1 MTREEYMKQLEE
13 SLRGYSRE
21 FAEDILDNYREHFET
36 GLRDGRTE
44 EEICEELGGIENL
57 LKDIQ
62 EMMGDRDIRAHELE
76 QYTAVVEHQEQY
88 SGVNKVELSLASIDV
103 KLSAS
108 ADNQLHV
115 YLEDGKDKGKYLEE
129 RMSGDSYYAYERKLE
144 RDQSRGLLAQLMNIG
159 RGMEDLCLVVE
170 VPERLE
176 SLTIKTS
183 SGDLELHDF
192 WSRALSLETS
202 SGDVEAERFGCEE
215 MISKST
221 SGDQKIGRLKARDLL
236 LKTGSG
242 DIELRDIEGEPLHE
256 GQLSSISGDLEVSAV
271 RANSLNLQTTS
282 GDMGLR
288 GVSAK
293 QLSLKSTSG
302 DSSLRD
308 VEAGYLESQ
317 STSGDLRGGLFAAN
331 IRGSS
336 VSGDIVLT
344 LDRRGRTLVVTKS
357 RSVSGSCQ
365 VSGVDAWDGSAN
377 PDNSIMAEFSTV
389 SGDIKVK

>member
-1 MTREEYMKQLEE
+1 MTRAEYMKQLEQ
-13 SLRGYSRE
+13 SLQGYSRE

-44 EEICEELGGIENL
+44 EEICEELGEIENL

-88 SGVNKVELSLASIDV
+88 SGVNKVELSLAAIDV

-129 RMSGDSYYAYERKLE
+129 RMAGDSYYAYERKLE
-144 RDQSRGLLAQLMNIG
+144 RDQSKGLLAQLMNIG
-159 RGMEDLCLVVE
+159 RSMEDLCLVVE

-183 SGDLELHDF
+183 SGDMELHDF

-215 MISKST
+215 MISRSI
-221 SGDQKIGRLKARDLL
+221 SGDQNICRLEARDLL
-236 LKTGSG
+236 LKSSSG
-242 DIELRDIEGEPLHE
+242 DIELSDLEGAVLQEA
-256 GQLSSISGDLEVSAV
+256 QLSSTSGDLEVSAV
-271 RANSLNLQTTS
+271 RANSLNVQTTS
-282 GDMGLR
+282 GDIELR
-288 GVSAK
+288 AVSAG
-293 QLSLKSTSG
+293 QLKVKSTSG

-308 VEAGYLESQ
+308 VEAESLETQ
-317 STSGDLRGGLFAAN
+317 TTSGDIRGGLYASR
-331 IRGSS
+331 IQSSS
-336 VSGDIVLT
+336 VSGDISLT
-344 LDRRGRTLVVTKS
+344 LDRRGRKLVVIKD
-357 RSVSGSCQ
+357 RSVSGKIGRAH
-365 VSGVDAWDGSAN
+365 V
-377 PDNSIMAEFSTV
+377 
-389 SGDIKVK
+389 

>member
-1 MTREEYMKQLEE
+1 MTRAEYMKQLEQ
-13 SLRGYSRE
+13 SLQGYSRE

-44 EEICEELGGIENL
+44 EEICEELGEIENL

-88 SGVNKVELSLASIDV
+88 SGVNKVELSLAAIDV

-129 RMSGDSYYAYERKLE
+129 RMAGDSYYAYERKLE
-144 RDQSRGLLAQLMNIG
+144 RDQSKGLLAQLMNIG
-159 RGMEDLCLVVE
+159 RSMEDLCLVVE

-183 SGDLELHDF
+183 SGDMELHDF

-215 MISKST
+215 MISRSI
-221 SGDQKIGRLKARDLL
+221 SGDQNICRLEARDLL
-236 LKTGSG
+236 LKSSSG
-242 DIELRDIEGEPLHE
+242 DIELSDLEGAVLQEA
-256 GQLSSISGDLEVSAV
+256 QLSSTSGDLEVSAV
-271 RANSLNLQTTS
+271 RANSLNVQTTS
-282 GDMGLR
+282 GDIELR
-288 GVSAK
+288 AVSAG
-293 QLSLKSTSG
+293 QLKVKSTSG

-308 VEAGYLESQ
+308 VEAESLETQ
-317 STSGDLRGGLFAAN
+317 TTSGDIRGGLYASR
-331 IRGSS
+331 IQGSS
-336 VSGDIVLT
+336 VSGDISLT
-344 LDRRGRTLVVTKS
+344 LDRRGRKLVVTKD

-365 VSGVDAWDGSAN
+365 IFGVDERSTAVDPSS
-377 PDNSIMAEFSTV
+377 SIIAEFSTV